1 MVVLRYQI
9 LLTRSN
15 NNKDSIVAKLEI
27 PNLSPQERQL
37 LIIKKNILE
46 CLGCQSTVM
55 IVEDLSDHVNLGGW
69 IKWKAA
75 RLLDTLQINGNLE
88 SEVEL
93 STGQLMERLNSL

>member
-37 LIIKKNILE
+37 LIIKKQKIF
-46 CLGCQSTVM
+46 
-55 IVEDLSDHVNLGGW
+55 
-69 IKWKAA
+69 
-75 RLLDTLQINGNLE
+75 
-88 SEVEL
+88 
-93 STGQLMERLNSL
+93 